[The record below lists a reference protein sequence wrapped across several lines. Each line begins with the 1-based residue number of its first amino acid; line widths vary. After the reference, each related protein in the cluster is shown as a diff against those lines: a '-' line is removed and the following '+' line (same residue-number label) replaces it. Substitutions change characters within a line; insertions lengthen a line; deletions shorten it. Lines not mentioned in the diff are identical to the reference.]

1 MLEEELLCQRDELL
15 TTFKRK
21 KFPPTR
27 RHNDDL
33 MSMRNK
39 RRNGKEYSGEM
50 PRGVVSEVGQG
61 VVFFFMILQIFWNV
75 VKFYS

>member
-39 RRNGKEYSGEM
+39 RRNGKM

-61 VVFFFMILQIFWNV
+61 AVFFFMILQIFWNV